1 MEIKCE
7 TGCGYCWLRE
17 KLPLRGLLKVGLS
30 AGDVVALVYS
40 RSGGEFEVRKVEKA
54 VGVIKEIIG
63 KAGVRVVDV
72 EVSGLNFY
80 EDVAKILWFLREH
93 KAGEVVAVLAG
104 GMRLIVF
111 EVLFALLML
120 YRHCGCTECSVLLM
134 REDGLYDAVL
144 PVELFYVTVSR
155 AELAVLRTL
164 RNEGALKRRRLIEVV
179 SREAGVSASAVYKS
193 LKILAKKKLVVV
205 EGDVVKPTEMGRLLL
220 LLYEG
225 LQA

>member
-1 MEIKCE
+1 
-7 TGCGYCWLRE
+7 
-17 KLPLRGLLKVGLS
+17 
-30 AGDVVALVYS
+30 
-40 RSGGEFEVRKVEKA
+40 
-54 VGVIKEIIG
+54 
-63 KAGVRVVDV
+63 
-72 EVSGLNFY
+72 
-80 EDVAKILWFLREH
+80 KILLFLREQ

-104 GMRLIVF
+104 GMRLVAF

-120 YRHCGCTECSVLLM
+120 HRHRECTECSVLLM

-155 AELAVLRTL
+155 AELAVLRAL
-164 RNEGALKRRRLIEVV
+164 RNEGALKRRQLIEVV

-193 LKILAKKKLVVV
+193 LKSLAKKKLVVA
-205 EGDVVKPTEMGRLLL
+205 EGEVVKPTEMGRLLL